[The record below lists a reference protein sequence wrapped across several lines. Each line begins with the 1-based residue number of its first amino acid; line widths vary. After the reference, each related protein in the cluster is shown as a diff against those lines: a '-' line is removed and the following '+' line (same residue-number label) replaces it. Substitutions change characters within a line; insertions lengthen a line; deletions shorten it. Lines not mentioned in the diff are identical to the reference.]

1 MCTAAWTVCAVP
13 GQGEFSV
20 NVRCCSQL
28 MVVTRYCLNSGRCT
42 VVTVARGALQPVC
55 RCQEGYRGA
64 RCELKHVNSSIPVA
78 TVTLVIGAVIIL
90 IIIIG
95 LVVINKRFSRF
106 ESILLA
112 TDKQRQHN
120 GVLGQ
125 KLLGQQQGNGH
136 PAPGHK
142 YLHSD
147 GQVNMERLE
156 LTRVHQSLHGLN
168 GKSVTKSL
176 SSPVMVTSASPGAGD
191 RGCLTSSQS
200 SASVASCGSVK
211 HRRGH
216 PASASLT
223 LTLRPPEEDTDP
235 AQERVS
241 PLYIGKSLRQ
251 GSKDLLPVASLTTFS
266 TT

>member
-1 MCTAAWTVCAVP
+1 
-13 GQGEFSV
+13 
-20 NVRCCSQL
+20 
-28 MVVTRYCLNSGRCT
+28 MVVTRYCLNSGRCA

-125 KLLGQQQGNGH
+125 KLLGQQQAMATLPQDTSTYTVTDRSTWRGWSSL
-136 PAPGHK
+136 A
-142 YLHSD
+142 SIRAFTAS
-147 GQVNMERLE
+147 MA
-156 LTRVHQSLHGLN
+156 RV
-168 GKSVTKSL
+168 
-176 SSPVMVTSASPGAGD
+176 
-191 RGCLTSSQS
+191 
-200 SASVASCGSVK
+200 
-211 HRRGH
+211 
-216 PASASLT
+216 
-223 LTLRPPEEDTDP
+223 
-235 AQERVS
+235 
-241 PLYIGKSLRQ
+241 
-251 GSKDLLPVASLTTFS
+251 
-266 TT
+266 